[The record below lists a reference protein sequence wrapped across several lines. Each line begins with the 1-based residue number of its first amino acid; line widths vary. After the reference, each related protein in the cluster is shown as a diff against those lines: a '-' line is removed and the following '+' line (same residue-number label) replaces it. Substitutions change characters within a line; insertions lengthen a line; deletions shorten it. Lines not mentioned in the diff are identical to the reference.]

1 MKIDRLI
8 GIITT
13 LQQKEKVTAPF
24 LAEKFEVSRRT
35 INRDIED
42 ICRAGIPI
50 VTTQGKDGG
59 IQIMEGFQLD
69 TTVFTEEELEA
80 ILVGVKSVDSV
91 SRTPQHA
98 GVSGKI
104 GGVLPIAEHIV
115 IDLASFYH
123 GSLSE
128 KIDLFKR
135 AIKEKR
141 CVSFHY
147 YYNRGEED
155 KVIEPALIV
164 YQWSSWYVFGFCPE
178 RNDFRMY
185 KLQRLWE
192 PKLSDKTFEPK
203 EIPEEKRQFGQNMTD
218 DIIIPAIYEPGEAY
232 RLVESY
238 GPTCFQVQDD
248 GMLYTK
254 WGFSSYERAVDWF
267 LGFGSRVQVLGP
279 EEFLEIYRAELKK
292 MLALHKET

>member
-13 LQQKEKVTAPF
+13 LQQKGKVTAPY

-50 VTTQGKDGG
+50 VTTQGADGG

-80 ILVGVKSVDSV
+80 ILIGVKSVDSV
-91 SRTPQHA
+91 SRAPKHA

-104 GGVLPIAEHIV
+104 GGMLPIAEHIV

-128 KIDLFKR
+128 KIDLLKR
-135 AIKEKR
+135 AIKENRRVK
-141 CVSFHY
+141 FHY
-147 YYNRGEED
+147 YYNRGEGD
-155 KVIEPALIV
+155 KVIEPTLIV
-164 YQWSSWYVFGFCPE
+164 FQWSNWYVFGFCTE

-185 KLQRLWE
+185 KLHRLW
-192 PKLSDKTFEPK
+192 KLELLEETFEPK
-203 EIPEEKRQFGQNMTD
+203 EITEEKKQFGQNMTD
-218 DIIIPAIYEPGEAY
+218 DIIIPAIYEASETY
-232 RLVESY
+232 RLVEEY
-238 GPTCFQVQDD
+238 GPGCYRVQED
-248 GMLYTK
+248 GQLFTE
-254 WGFSSYERAVDWF
+254 WGFSSYERALDWF

-279 EEFLEIYRAELKK
+279 EDFKALYVKELEK
-292 MLALHKET
+292 MLGMYRG

>member
-13 LQQKEKVTAPF
+13 LQQKGKVTAPF

-50 VTTQGKDGG
+50 VTTQGKAGG

-69 TTVFTEEELEA
+69 TTVFTEDELEA

-91 SRTPQHA
+91 SREPKLI

-104 GGVLPIAEHIV
+104 GGVLPLAEHIV

-128 KIDLFKR
+128 KIALFKQ

-141 CVSFHY
+141 CVSFRY
-147 YYNRGEED
+147 YYHRGVEE

-164 YQWSSWYVFGFCPE
+164 YQWSNWYVFGFCPE

-192 PKLSDKTFEPK
+192 PKLLDKLFEARD
-203 EIPEEKRQFGQNMTD
+203 IPEDKRQFGQNMTD

-238 GPTCFQVQDD
+238 GPESFTVQED
-248 GMLYTK
+248 GRLYTE
-254 WGFSSYERAVDWF
+254 WGFSSYERALDWF

-279 EEFLEIYRAELKK
+279 EEFRCLYRAELEK
-292 MLALHKET
+292 MLALHK

>member
-13 LQQKEKVTAPF
+13 LQQKGKVTAPF

-128 KIDLFKR
+128 KIDLFKQ
-135 AIKEKR
+135 AIKENR
-141 CVSFHY
+141 RVRFHY

-192 PKLSDKTFEPK
+192 PKLLDTTFEPK
-203 EIPEEKRQFGQNMTD
+203 KISEEKRQFGQNMTD
-218 DIIIPAIYEPGEAY
+218 DIIIPAVYEPGEAY

-238 GPTCFQVQDD
+238 GPTCFQIQDD
-248 GMLYTK
+248 GMLYTE
-254 WGFSSYERAVDWF
+254 WGFSSYERALDWF

-292 MLALHKET
+292 MLTLHKQT

>member
-13 LQQKEKVTAPF
+13 LQQRGKVTAPF

-69 TTVFTEEELEA
+69 TTVFTEDELEA

-91 SRTPQHA
+91 SREPKLT

-104 GGVLPIAEHIV
+104 GGVLP

-128 KIDLFKR
+128 KIDLFKQ

-155 KVIEPALIV
+155 KAIEPALIV

-218 DIIIPAIYEPGEAY
+218 DIIIPATYEPGEAY

-238 GPTCFQVQDD
+238 GPTCFQVQED
-248 GMLYTK
+248 GRLYTE

-279 EEFLEIYRAELKK
+279 EEFLALYRAELEK

>member
-13 LQQKEKVTAPF
+13 LQQKGKVTAPY

-50 VTTQGKDGG
+50 VTTQGAEGG
-59 IQIMEGFQLD
+59 IYLMEGFALD

-128 KIDLFKR
+128 KIDLFKQ
-135 AIKEKR
+135 AIKENR
-141 CVSFHY
+141 RVRFHY

-192 PKLSDKTFEPK
+192 PKFLDTTFEPK

-218 DIIIPAIYEPGEAY
+218 DIIIPAIYEPSETY
-232 RLVESY
+232 RLVEGY
-238 GPTCFQVQDD
+238 GPTCYKVQED
-248 GMLYTK
+248 GRLYTER
-254 WGFSSYERAVDWF
+254 GFSSYERALDWF
-267 LGFGSRVQVLGP
+267 LGFGSRVRVLGP
-279 EEFLEIYRAELKK
+279 EEFLSLYRAELEK
-292 MLALHKET
+292 MLALHK

>member
-13 LQQKEKVTAPF
+13 LQQKGKVTAPF

-69 TTVFTEEELEA
+69 TTVFTEDELEA

-91 SRTPQHA
+91 SREPKLV

>member
-13 LQQKEKVTAPF
+13 LQQKGKVTAPY
-24 LAEKFEVSRRT
+24 LSEKFEVSRRT

-50 VTTQGKDGG
+50 VTTQGADGG
-59 IQIMEGFQLD
+59 IYLMEGFALD

-128 KIDLFKR
+128 KIDLFKQ
-135 AIKEKR
+135 AIKENR
-141 CVSFHY
+141 RVRFHY

-192 PKLSDKTFEPK
+192 SKLLDTTFEPK

-218 DIIIPAIYEPGEAY
+218 DIIIPAIYEPSETY
-232 RLVESY
+232 RLVEGY
-238 GPTCFQVQDD
+238 GPTCYKVQED
-248 GMLYTK
+248 GRLYTE
-254 WGFSSYERAVDWF
+254 WGFSSYERALDWF
-267 LGFGSRVQVLGP
+267 LGFGSRVRVLGP
-279 EEFLEIYRAELKK
+279 EKFLSLYRAELEK
-292 MLALHKET
+292 MLALHK